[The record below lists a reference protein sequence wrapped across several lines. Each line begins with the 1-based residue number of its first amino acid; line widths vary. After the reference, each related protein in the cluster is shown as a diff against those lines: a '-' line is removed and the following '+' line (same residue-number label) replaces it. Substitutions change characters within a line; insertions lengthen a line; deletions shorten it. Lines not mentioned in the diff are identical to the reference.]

1 MIVPSLRL
9 ALGQLPDPTFRRVL
23 WRSLLVSMA
32 IFAALAVMLWF
43 GVALLP
49 ETEQTW
55 LDWLVGF
62 ASGLGFFVG
71 MLLLFP
77 AVMTAAVGLFLD
89 DIADAVERRHYP
101 DQPHGRPLPFWP
113 ALGGSVR
120 FLCVVIGV
128 NLLLLPVYAVLIF
141 FPPFMYA
148 LSLMVNGY
156 LVSREYFEVV
166 AWRYLPRSDADA
178 LRRRHRGD
186 LWLCG
191 VIIVLLLTIPLINF
205 VVPIVATA
213 FMVHVYKRLRAT
225 G

>member
-9 ALGQLPDPTFRRVL
+9 ALAQLPDPTFRRVL

-32 IFAALAVMLWF
+32 VFAVLAVVLWF
-43 GVALLP
+43 GVAMLP
-49 ETEQTW
+49 DTEQTW
-55 LDWLVGF
+55 LDWVIGF
-62 ASGLGFFVG
+62 ASGVGFFVA

-89 DIADAVERRHYP
+89 DIADAVEQRYYP
-101 DQPHGRPLPFWP
+101 GDPRGRALPFWP
-113 ALGGSVR
+113 ALGGSLR
-120 FLCVVIGV
+120 FLGIVIGV
-128 NLLLLPVYAVLIF
+128 NLLLLPIYGVLIF

-148 LSLMVNGY
+148 LSLLVNGF

-166 AWRYLPRSDADA
+166 AWRYLPRSEADR

-213 FMVHVYKRLRAT
+213 FMVHVYKRLQAT